1 MGGMRGDDRQPDA
14 MFSYVSAEQRVP
26 QDHPLR
32 AIRALVDEVLRDMS
46 REFDRL
52 YAQVGR
58 PSIPPERLLRAQLL
72 QVFYSIRSER
82 LLMEQLD
89 YNLLFRWFVGMDMDE
104 PIWAPT
110 VFTKNR
116 DRLLNQEIARSFFR
130 RVVERAAGWMS
141 DEHFTVDG
149 TLIEAWASQK
159 SFQPK
164 DGGSDGDAR
173 DFRGQQRK
181 NDTHASKTDPD
192 ARLYRR
198 SNHAE
203 SRLAYLGHLLIENR
217 HGLIVDA
224 MASIADGF
232 AEREAATLMMLKQWK
247 QAPGRRRTLGADK
260 GYDTLD
266 FVDLMRELNVTPH
279 VTQNLTRPGGKR
291 DRWPHHPTRRVRDEP
306 TRAAADRTSVRL
318 AENHRLDPEGETA
331 WPRQRRLAAG
341 VRKCGVQLDSPAQ
354 AAADT
359 GMTRTCRCSPARRR
373 RTATKSDSRSLDDT
387 LYRTAEDGTRH
398 VRRFFSKLLTN
409 FRPGAAVPAPCAGR
423 DRTPRPAA
431 DCASR

>member
-1 MGGMRGDDRQPDA
+1 MAGMRGDDRQPDA

-46 REFDRL
+46 REFDGL
-52 YAQVGR
+52 YARVGR

-72 QVFYSIRSER
+72 QIFYSIRSER

-116 DRLLNQEIARSFFR
+116 DRLLNQEIARRFFR
-130 RVVERAAGWMS
+130 RVVDRAAGLMS

-159 SFQPK
+159 SFQRK
-164 DGGSDGDAR
+164 DGGTDGDGR

-181 NDTHASKTDPD
+181 NDTHASRTDPD

-198 SNHAE
+198 SNQAE

-217 HGLIVDA
+217 HGLIADA
-224 MASIADGF
+224 MATVADGF
-232 AEREAATLMMLKQWK
+232 AEREAATLMMLKQWHA
-247 QAPGRRRTLGADK
+247 APGRGRTLGADK
-260 GYDTLD
+260 GYDTFD
-266 FVDLMRELNVTPH
+266 FVELMRELAVTPH
-279 VTQNLTRPGGKR
+279 VTQNLTRPGGSAI
-291 DRWPHHPTRRVRDEP
+291 DG
-306 TRAAADRTSVRL
+306 RT
-318 AENHRLDPEGETA
+318 
-331 WPRQRRLAAG
+331 
-341 VRKCGVQLDSPAQ
+341 
-354 AAADT
+354 
-359 GMTRTCRCSPARRR
+359 
-373 RTATKSDSRSLDDT
+373 
-387 LYRTAEDGTRH
+387 TRH
-398 VRRFFSKLLTN
+398 DGYHMSQHARPRIEPAFGWLKTIAWMRKVKLRGLAKVDWLFVFASAAFNLIRLPKLLPT
-409 FRPGAAVPAPCAGR
+409 PA
-423 DRTPRPAA
+423 
-431 DCASR
+431 